1 MAALKSRLKDAMVE
15 LLGMALVVAA
25 LPEVRRSVK
34 SSKTRSSQCRVDC
47 MVEIYTTYSDNNA
60 RVTERVLLDKHYDRP
75 K

>member
-1 MAALKSRLKDAMVE
+1 
-15 LLGMALVVAA
+15 
-25 LPEVRRSVK
+25 
-34 SSKTRSSQCRVDC
+34 